1 MSHHGSSM
9 QTTPQMSLNSN
20 PQATSNISGGSSG
33 GGSSKDPKAKKR
45 AAKSERNEK
54 TIDVQSIEG
63 FCGHETVE
71 TLLSYID
78 GDKGNSGNQK
88 NHPKNGLLASQT
100 QLLNSDEKK
109 KKMVAKNKEKVN
121 KLKKSNSMD
130 ELCSTGRQQQVK
142 EEQSTVT
149 ANKITEDTSAVVT
162 LRSKSSI
169 MKKSLDGKDGKENKQ
184 QQQSK
189 RNERRSWGTEG
200 LSWPD
205 SNVILPTVN
214 NHEDQRT
221 PMENETSSSSSS
233 SGVQLDI
240 QETNS
245 ASSITKTPIVA
256 SNSSVSGQTEMTTI
270 SAEAEKFQLVSK
282 KRKVKRKSSEASEFK
297 TSLSST
303 TPVVNNNNNNNLYSM
318 TRGGRGNESN
328 VARTDFRSAGTKS
341 TAHTNEAAS
350 NNRNESRKKTNH
362 DAKQTV
368 TASQNTSTT
377 THVKQQSAKSRRK
390 STSSMP
396 HSEEGEEGEY
406 SDGGDSVQ
414 SLPIETTKTTSSLLS
429 APPTTITNNPPLPTP
444 TTNLQSSAEN
454 KSSSKKNP
462 IEHKQLQLAPQ
473 QQVVQQVKNNIL
485 FSS

>member
-1 MSHHGSSM
+1 MPHTSLL

-20 PQATSNISGGSSG
+20 PQTTSNS

-71 TLLSYID
+71 ALLSYID

-88 NHPKNGLLASQT
+88 SHPKNGLLTSQA

-130 ELCSTGRQQQVK
+130 ELCSTGRQ
-142 EEQSTVT
+142 EEQNKVT
-149 ANKITEDTSAVVT
+149 ANKIAQDSAVT

-169 MKKSLDGKDGKENKQ
+169 TKKSLGGEGGKEGKESKT

-205 SNVILPTVN
+205 SNAILPSSN
-214 NHEDQRT
+214 NNEEEQH
-221 PMENETSSSSSS
+221 ENETSSSSSS

-245 ASSITKTPIVA
+245 ANNNNINPTVN
-256 SNSSVSGQTEMTTI
+256 SNSTNINSSSSNTTSSQMEMSI

-282 KRKVKRKSSEASEFK
+282 KRKFKRKSSEAPEFK
-297 TSLSST
+297 TSTTTTPLSTT
-303 TPVVNNNNNNNLYSM
+303 TPVVNNNNNLYSM
-318 TRGGRGNESN
+318 TRGGRGENSL
-328 VARTDFRSAGTKS
+328 ARTTGTKS
-341 TAHTNEAAS
+341 TYNDG
-350 NNRNESRKKTNH
+350 NRSESRKKPMISH

-368 TASQNTSTT
+368 TQNTASHSVTSSSQNS
-377 THVKQQSAKSRRK
+377 KSRRK

-429 APPTTITNNPPLPTP
+429 APHANMNSNNPPLPTP
-444 TTNLQSSAEN
+444 ASNSNNNNLTLTSAET

-462 IEHKQLQLAPQ
+462 IVHQQFQLAPQ
-473 QQVVQQVKNNIL
+473 QQVVQQVIY
-485 FSS
+485 S